1 MQLIFVIIC
10 VIGSKLLL
18 LTNASEAHIASYPY
32 VIKKDVNI
40 HPLPGNFRMREEE
53 CTNFNLN
60 IIADNYESMTFRRRN
75 TFEINNDNNRRDLI
89 PLYPQVNREGNK
101 NMQIPTTVKEN
112 PLIKQVPT
120 ASVGI
125 LFGLLIW
132 RTFTAQELASQFTT
146 PLLQYLSIPPLILL
160 LLVNIAGF
168 IVNIIK
174 PINFKNQM
182 KFILGMNV
190 VREWIEL
197 IYNVIMMAFYPKTCI
212 NPREAYFGRFLMN
225 IWWTA
230 LCSTFSKSRWVL
242 QIRPAVRTN

>member
-132 RTFTAQELASQFTT
+132 RCQLR
-146 PLLQYLSIPPLILL
+146 L
-160 LLVNIAGF
+160 
-168 IVNIIK
+168 
-174 PINFKNQM
+174 
-182 KFILGMNV
+182 
-190 VREWIEL
+190 RD
-197 IYNVIMMAFYPKTCI
+197 
-212 NPREAYFGRFLMN
+212 
-225 IWWTA
+225 
-230 LCSTFSKSRWVL
+230 
-242 QIRPAVRTN
+242 